1 MRKLYSLLTIIACLA
16 LFSCEEV
23 IPLDLKSGT
32 PKLVVEAA
40 LTWKKGTTGNV
51 QKIKNIAGFNLHI
64 IFIETL
70 KLMLTMTFLI
80 AVIIV

>member
-51 QKIKNIAGFNLHI
+51 QKIKLSTTTDYYSDTPKICKRGDSLCS
-64 IFIETL
+64 
-70 KLMLTMTFLI
+70 K
-80 AVIIV
+80 